1 MKIKLN
7 HLLFALLSIAS
18 FFVFISCSN
27 EPEPINYGEDHC
39 SYCEMKIMDKKFG
52 SELVSKKGKVFKF
65 DSVEC
70 LAAFVNEGENVKS
83 DNISSLWVTDYLNP
97 ENFLLAENSIY
108 YVGKNIKSP
117 MGLYISAF
125 QTEKNLLSV
134 TSTDEGKIL
143 NWSSIKEY
151 VKQEWEQ

>member
-1 MKIKLN
+1 MKLYYLI
-7 HLLFALLSIAS
+7 FTLLSISS
-18 FFVFISCSN
+18 FFIIVSCSG

-52 SELVSKKGKVFKF
+52 SELVSKKGKIYKF

-70 LAAFVNEGENVKS
+70 LAAFVNEGETVKS
-83 DNISSLWVTDYLNP
+83 DNISSMWVTDYLNP
-97 ENFLLAENSIY
+97 ENFLTAENSVY

-125 QTEKNLLSV
+125 QTEEKLLSV
-134 TSTDEGKIL
+134 TNTDEGKKL
-143 NWSSIKEY
+143 NWSNIKEY
-151 VKQEWEQ
+151 VKEEWEQ